1 MGASAC
7 SLFTRGACV
16 RFTIHLEASV
26 HGDEPLAARPGTT
39 EESFASHAWL
49 KTRRDSLRGLTKAI
63 VHTPVVDDVSDPYHA
78 REHAPDWVLQL
89 YFSELDLLETSCC
102 RDGAIAGLLA
112 YIGEI
117 TKVRYTWTQQT
128 MAARSFGVP
137 EVNSHLTDERA
148 SAHCS
153 FLVAYPGPAEDLH
166 IWLRHYIDHHPPIM
180 VRFPNIR
187 EAEIFTRVDSPN
199 TLGVGCVDLMQR
211 NKVVFDS
218 PSALNDALSSDV
230 RHEMREDGRRF
241 PPFSGGSSHY
251 AVESVAR
258 LY

>member
-1 MGASAC
+1 
-7 SLFTRGACV
+7 
-16 RFTIHLEASV
+16 
-26 HGDEPLAARPGTT
+26 
-39 EESFASHAWL
+39 
-49 KTRRDSLRGLTKAI
+49 
-63 VHTPVVDDVSDPYHA
+63 
-78 REHAPDWVLQL
+78 
-89 YFSELDLLETSCC
+89 
-102 RDGAIAGLLA
+102 
-112 YIGEI
+112 
-117 TKVRYTWTQQT
+117 
-128 MAARSFGVP
+128 
-137 EVNSHLTDERA
+137 
-148 SAHCS
+148 
-153 FLVAYPGPAEDLH
+153 
-166 IWLRHYIDHHPPIM
+166 M